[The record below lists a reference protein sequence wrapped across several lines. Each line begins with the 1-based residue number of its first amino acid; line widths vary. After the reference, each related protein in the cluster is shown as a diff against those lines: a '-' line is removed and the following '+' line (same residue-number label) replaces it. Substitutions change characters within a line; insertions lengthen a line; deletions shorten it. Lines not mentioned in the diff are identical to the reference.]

1 MKIVWGSVLDWLLYD
16 KPIRYKIKFKYEHG
30 LLPVNTVLDARF
42 LLMEHDTKEE
52 IEDVFTSIENCYNKQ
67 RGALGGYFTV
77 RSPDNHSIVIV
88 NPFVS
93 TGTENERCLQVAKGI
108 SDALFIGK
116 HGENINRF
124 LYNMNCH
131 LVKIGMQRVNKIK
144 LIEIVC

>member
-30 LLPVNTVLDARF
+30 LLPVNTVL
-42 LLMEHDTKEE
+42 
-52 IEDVFTSIENCYNKQ
+52 DVFTSIENCYNKQ

-108 SDALFIGK
+108 SGALFIGK